1 MIDKLGND
9 AIKLQKEIMNITYNI
24 NTVRDKTHKSMS
36 SILNGLKSFPKYKSS
51 NHMLDLSQKKR
62 NKNQKMKIIN
72 DKYYSNFNN
81 SHAVYRK
88 NSHLGTKKNSSKLM
102 NEFYCNSKKK
112 IINYKQKIDKQIPN
126 KNNGIVLG
134 EFENYYNHNKK
145 DSFYKNSLLLEKL
158 NNIKKDN
165 QPVKYEI
172 NNYNN
177 YMSNNNMSNDENIIL
192 NDNSKLN
199 HQIKNNKKIMPKT
212 DSFKYLYHNNNY
224 SNDYIYN
231 EIDDIYKRNYIFDNE
246 YNNNYNKKDLR
257 HSHFINKIL
266 NENTSMDI
274 KINRKSR
281 NKSENEFKHKE
292 IEMEKNNDEAIEYK
306 DFFNKKAS
314 KTFYSDIMQKNNN
327 YNNYIS
333 KANKNTHHKKH
344 KNKFREKASTKHN
357 SKDKNKYNDYNTF
370 NEIDLDDNINH
381 IYKLLNAKNQI
392 DCIYKINKLIEYED
406 FIHKLKKL
414 YYNFNDHNKDFKLK
428 DILFWIS
435 MNSCDN
441 NNNNRKKNK
450 YEEFCHEIMKK
461 FNIHDFENFKIF
473 FYKLVKKDKDSHYFV
488 NEMKELFNN
497 FNEFQPNKTIYRN
510 RSNKSI
516 QNFSKN
522 EDDIHN

>member
-1 MIDKLGND
+1 MTDKLGND
-9 AIKLQKEIMNITYNI
+9 VIKLQKEIMNITYNI

-36 SILNGLKSFPKYKSS
+36 SILNGLKSFPKYKST
-51 NHMLDLSQKKR
+51 NPMLDLSQKNI

-88 NSHLGTKKNSSKLM
+88 NSHTKKNSSKIM
-102 NEFYCNSKKK
+102 NEFYSTSKKN
-112 IINYKQKIDKQIPN
+112 IINYKQKIDRQIPK
-126 KNNGIVLG
+126 KNNGIILS
-134 EFENYYNHNKK
+134 EFENYYSHNKK
-145 DSFYKNSLLLEKL
+145 DSFSKNNLLLEKS

-165 QPVKYEI
+165 QPVKCEI
-172 NNYNN
+172 NSYNN
-177 YMSNNNMSNDENIIL
+177 YMSSSNMSNDENIIL

-199 HQIKNNKKIMPKT
+199 HQIKNNRKKMPKT
-212 DSFKYLYHNNNY
+212 DSFKYLYPNNNF

-231 EIDDIYKRNYIFDNE
+231 EIDDLYKRNYNFDND
-246 YNNNYNKKDLR
+246 YNNNNYYKKELR
-257 HSHFINKIL
+257 HTHFINKIL
-266 NENTSMDI
+266 NENTCADI
-274 KINRKSR
+274 KSNRKSR

-292 IEMEKNNDEAIEYK
+292 IEMEKNNDEAIDYK
-306 DFFNKKAS
+306 DFFNKKTS

-333 KANKNTHHKKH
+333 RTNKNTHHKKH
-344 KNKFREKASTKHN
+344 KNKFREKASTKNN
-357 SKDKNKYNDYNTF
+357 SKDKIKYNDYHTF
-370 NEIDLDDNINH
+370 NEIDIDDNINH

-392 DCIYKINKLIEYED
+392 DCIYKINKLLTYED

-435 MNSCDN
+435 MNSSND
-441 NNNNRKKNK
+441 NNNRKRNK

-461 FNIHDFENFKIF
+461 FNIHDFENFKMF
-473 FYKLVKKDKDSHYFV
+473 FYKLVKKDKNSHYFV

-510 RSNKSI
+510 KSNKNI
-516 QNFSKN
+516 QNFSNN
-522 EDDIHN
+522 EDDINN